1 MGIESWP
8 SDTEFV
14 PPSAFAM
21 SSSSLAAIGQPSTR
35 ISGLCVEWGGREWA
49 VPLLA
54 KMETAREE
62 PIVFSGFGATVFT
75 RLALASV

>member
-1 MGIESWP
+1 M
-8 SDTEFV
+8 
-14 PPSAFAM
+14 
-21 SSSSLAAIGQPSTR
+21 
-35 ISGLCVEWGGREWA
+35 A

-62 PIVFSGFGATVFT
+62 PIVFTGFGATVFT